1 MSARWQDAVVGQ
13 DLRLLDAIARLDAVA
28 LQILLVTD
36 DDGRLV
42 GTLTDGDVRRAILRQ
57 MPLDSGVADAMYR
70 SPTTISLGT
79 SRDEAMRRMRERHL
93 RHIPILDAT
102 GRPVGLELLDEVA
115 AQPTRQNAVVLMAGG
130 LGTRLRPLT
139 EKTPKPLLR
148 VGGRPLLETI
158 IESFAEHGF
167 TRFFLSI
174 NYRADQ
180 VEAYFGDGSRFGV
193 RIEYLREDEA
203 LGTAGAL
210 SLLPLTPTEPIVVM
224 NGDIL
229 TRLDFG
235 QLIDFHTRTNAE
247 LTMCVREYEV
257 EVPYG
262 VVEVEGEQVTSL
274 VEKPTAR
281 HFVNA
286 GIYVLA
292 PSLIAIIGDGE
303 RLDMTDLA
311 HRVMAGEGRLSAFPI
326 REYWLDIGRLKDY
339 ERAQADFARYFIQA
353 DR

>member
-1 MSARWQDAVVGQ
+1 MSGRWQDAVVGE
-13 DLRLLDAIARLDAVA
+13 DLPLLDAIARLDAAA
-28 LQILLVTD
+28 LQILIVTD
-36 DDGRLV
+36 AEGRLA

-57 MPLDSGVADAMYR
+57 LSLDSPVADAMHR
-70 SPTTISLGT
+70 SPTTIPVGA
-79 SRDEAMRRMRERHL
+79 SREEAIGRMRERRL
-93 RHIPILDAT
+93 RHLPIIDGG

-115 AQPTRQNAVVLMAGG
+115 APATRPNAVVLMAGG

-139 EKTPKPLLR
+139 ETTPKPLLR

-158 IESFAEHGF
+158 VESFADHGF

-180 VEAYFGDGSRFGV
+180 VEAYFGDGSQLGV
-193 RIEYLREDEA
+193 EVDYLREDEA

-210 SLLPLTPTEPIVVM
+210 SLLPEAPTEPIVVM

-235 QLIDFHTRTNAE
+235 QLIDFHSRTHAE
-247 LTMCVREYEV
+247 LTMCVREYEMQ
-257 EVPYG
+257 VPYG
-262 VVEVEGEQVTSL
+262 VVEVEGERVTSL

-292 PSLIAIIGDGE
+292 PSLIANIRRGE

-311 HRVMAGEGRLSAFPI
+311 QRVMAGNGRLSAFPI
-326 REYWLDIGRLKDY
+326 REYWLDIGHLKDY
-339 ERAQADFARYFIQA
+339 ERAQADFARYFIEA